1 MNDPGK
7 SDERVLAKSS
17 PNKGRGAPRA
27 AEAGE
32 QRRSAKGNSHGQ
44 TRDRAQGRASLQSAL
59 ARVRQVAERDK
70 EVRFTTLWH
79 HVYKVE
85 HLREAYFSLKPKAAA
100 GVDGVTWGA
109 YGEQLGENLEELSG
123 RLKRGAYRAKPV
135 RRVEIPKGEGR
146 TRLIGVPALEDKI
159 VQRATVAVLN
169 AVYEADFMGF
179 SYGFR
184 PRRSQ
189 HKALDAVAVGIQ
201 RKKVNWILDAD
212 IQGFFD
218 TLSHEWLMKFVEHRI
233 ADRRV
238 LRHLKK
244 WLNAG
249 VMKGGEWSASEEGV
263 PQGGSVS
270 PLLANVY
277 LHYVFDLWVDHWRR
291 HEAKGDVVVVRYAD
305 DFVVGFQHRSEAERF
320 WKDLRIRLGTFNL
333 KLHPEKTKLI
343 KFGRFAAER
352 CRERGEGKPETFGF
366 LGFTHLCG
374 TTRSGRFV
382 VIRRTLAKKRTAKLK
397 EVFAELRRRMH
408 RKIPEVGRWL
418 GAVLRGHYAYY
429 GVPFNYAALRAMRRA
444 IERLWKLVLGRR
456 SQKGNVTW
464 KRMERLS
471 NRWLPKPRIT
481 HPYPEQRLCV

>member
-7 SDERVLAKSS
+7 SDERVVAKNS
-17 PNKGRGAPRA
+17 PNKDRGAPRT
-27 AEAGE
+27 AEVRE
-32 QRRSAKGNSHGQ
+32 QRHSAKGNSHGQ
-44 TRDRAQGRASLQSAL
+44 TRDRTQDRANLQSAL
-59 ARVRQVAERDK
+59 GRVRQVAARDK
-70 EVRFTTLWH
+70 EVKFTTLWH

-85 HLREAYFSLKPKAAA
+85 HLREAYFGLKPKAAA

-109 YGEQLGENLEELSG
+109 YGEQLGGNLEGLSE

-135 RRVEIPKGEGR
+135 RRVEIPKGDGR
-146 TRLIGVPALEDKI
+146 TRPIGVPALEDKI

-184 PRRSQ
+184 PGRGQ
-189 HKALDAVAVGIQ
+189 HNALDAVVVGIQ

-218 TLSHEWLMKFVEHRI
+218 TLSHEWLMKLVEHRI
-233 ADRRV
+233 ADKRV

-249 VMKGGEWSASEEGV
+249 VMKDGEWSVSKEGV

-270 PLLANVY
+270 PLLANIY
-277 LHYVFDLWVDHWRR
+277 LHYVLDLWVEHWRR
-291 HEAKGDVVVVRYAD
+291 HEAKGDVIVVRYAD
-305 DFVVGFQHRSEAERF
+305 DFVVGFQYLDEAERF
-320 WKDLRIRLGTFNL
+320 WEDLRVRLERFNL
-333 KLHPEKTKLI
+333 KLHPKKTDLI
-343 KFGRFAAER
+343 EFGRFAAER
-352 CRERGEGKPETFGF
+352 RREHGEGKPKTFDF

-374 TTRSGRFV
+374 TTRKGRFV
-382 VIRRTLAKKRTAKLK
+382 VKRRTQAKKRTAKLK
-397 EVFAELRRRMH
+397 EVYAELRRRMH
-408 RKIPEVGRWL
+408 RKVPEVGRWL
-418 GAVLRGHYAYY
+418 GAVLRGHYQYY
-429 GVPFNYAALRAMRRA
+429 GVPFNHAALRAMRRA

-456 SQKGNVTW
+456 SQKGYVTW
-464 KRMERLS
+464 PRMERLS
-471 NRWLPKPRIT
+471 RRWLPKPRIT